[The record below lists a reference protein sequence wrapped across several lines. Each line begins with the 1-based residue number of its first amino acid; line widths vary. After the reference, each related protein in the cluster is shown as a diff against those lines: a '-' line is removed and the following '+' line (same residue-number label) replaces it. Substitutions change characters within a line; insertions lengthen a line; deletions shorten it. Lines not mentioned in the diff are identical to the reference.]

1 MCNVKHIVK
10 PEANLVVCEIRED
23 YDTRFRGIGK
33 CNPTDTFNEE
43 TGKKCLFAQQHQ
55 TQEYAFMRYQGGVLT
70 SKSTG
75 SMTRNTQKSKSR
87 MHCFNLQV
95 QR

>member
-1 MCNVKHIVK
+1 MCNVKYILK

-23 YDTRFRGIGK
+23 YDTRFRGIAK

-43 TGKKCLFAQQHQ
+43 TGKKIAFAQQHQ
-55 TQEYAFMRYQGGVLT
+55 TQVCNFMRYQGSVLT

-75 SMTRNTQKSKSR
+75 SMTRNTA
-87 MHCFNLQV
+87 
-95 QR
+95 

>member
-33 CNPTDTFNEE
+33 RNPTDTFNEE
-43 TGKKCLFAQQHQ
+43 TGKKCLFACQHQ
-55 TQEYAFMRYQGGVLT
+55 TQGYALSCPIREGY
-70 SKSTG
+70 
-75 SMTRNTQKSKSR
+75 
-87 MHCFNLQV
+87 
-95 QR
+95 